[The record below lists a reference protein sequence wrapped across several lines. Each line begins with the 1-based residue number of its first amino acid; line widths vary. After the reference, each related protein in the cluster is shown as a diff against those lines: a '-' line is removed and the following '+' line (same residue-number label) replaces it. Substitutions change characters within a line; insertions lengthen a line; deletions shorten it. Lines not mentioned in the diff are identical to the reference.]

1 MTMQRLTLSMTF
13 AIALLALA
21 GCAGTPK
28 AASCEGS
35 YRSLNPS
42 QYDLKDTVHAD
53 VQPPVR

>member
-1 MTMQRLTLSMTF
+1 MTMQRLTLYMTF
-13 AIALLALA
+13 AMVLLALA

-28 AASCEGS
+28 AASCEGP
-35 YRSLNPS
+35 YRSLNPT

>member
-1 MTMQRLTLSMTF
+1 MQRLTLYMTF
-13 AIALLALA
+13 AMVLLALA

-28 AASCEGS
+28 AASCEGP
-35 YRSLNPS
+35 YRSLNPT